1 MSGHIRQRGKGSWE
15 LKFEGG
21 PRDPATGKRKIQYVS
36 FRGTKREAQAKL
48 TDLLSAVGKGTYV
61 EPSKITVAEHV
72 RARVGHRAAAYD
84 PAAKTGISPRTAE
97 RYCELVENQIVP
109 HIGAK
114 LVQKLKPL
122 DVESWQTTLRTSGR
136 KGGAGG
142 VSTRTI
148 KHAHRILSHALDDAV
163 KNDLAS
169 KNVAKIEGAPKV
181 DDTEVPV
188 VPKERI
194 GELIDK
200 LRGRAMYARAI
211 TSLFTGLRR
220 GELLAPPW
228 SDVDLDAKV
237 WRVRVALEETKAG
250 GLQIKAPKTKAG
262 RRDVSLPD
270 IVVEALREHRRQQL
284 ELRMALGMGKMP
296 DDALVFPA
304 PLKGGHQSPRAFS
317 KEWARVATAIG
328 FPGFTFHALR
338 HTHASQLIDAG
349 IDIVTISKRLGHA
362 KPDITLR
369 VYAHLFRKDD
379 SKASDAINATLAG
392 LGAS

>member
-1 MSGHIRQRGKGSWE
+1 MSAGHIQRRGKTSWR
-15 LKFEGG
+15 LKFEGA
-21 PRDPATGKRKIQYVS
+21 RDPTTGKRNVQYVTV
-36 FRGTKREAQAKL
+36 RGTKAVAKL
-48 TDLLSAVGKGTYV
+48 KLAELVAAVGDGSYV
-61 EPSKITVAEHV
+61 EPSKVTVAEHV
-72 RARVGHRAAAYD
+72 RARVAQWEAAYD
-84 PAAKTGISPRTAE
+84 PAAKTGISPKTAE
-97 RYCELVENQIVP
+97 RYRELVENQIVP
-109 HIGAK
+109 HIGATT
-114 LVQKLKPL
+114 VQKLRPL
-122 DVESWQTTLRTSGR
+122 DVEAWKTKLRTSGR
-136 KGGAGG
+136 KGGQGG

-163 KNDLAS
+163 KNDLLA
-169 KNVAKIEGAPKV
+169 KNVARIEGAPKI
-181 DDTEVPV
+181 DEGEVEV
-188 VPKERI
+188 VAKERI
-194 GELIDK
+194 GELIEK

-262 RRDVSLPD
+262 RRDISLPE
-270 IVVEALREHRRQQL
+270 IVAGALREHRRQQL

-296 DDALVFPA
+296 VDALVFPA
-304 PLKGGHQSPRAFS
+304 PLKGGYQSPRAFS

-328 FPGFTFHALR
+328 FPSLSFHALR

-369 VYAHLFRKDD
+369 IYAHLFRKDD
-379 SKASDAINATLAG
+379 SKAADAINPALKG

>member
-1 MSGHIRQRGKGSWE
+1 MTAGCIIRRGKSSWR
-15 LKFEGG
+15 LKFEGA
-21 PRDPATGKRKIQYVS
+21 RDPATGKRNIQYVT

-48 TDLLSAVGKGTYV
+48 ADLLSAVGNSSYV

-72 RARVGHRAAAYD
+72 RARVAQWEAAYD
-84 PAAKTGISPRTAE
+84 PAAKTGISPKTAE
-97 RYCELVENQIVP
+97 RYRELVANQIVP
-109 HIGAK
+109 HLGANP
-114 LVQKLKPL
+114 VQKLRPL
-122 DVESWQTTLRTSGR
+122 DIEAWQTTLRTKGR

-163 KNDLAS
+163 KNDLVS

-188 VPKERI
+188 VPKERV
-194 GELIDK
+194 GELIDG

-211 TSLFTGLRR
+211 TALFTGLRR

-237 WRVRVALEETKAG
+237 WRVRVALEETKEH

-262 RRDVSLPD
+262 KRDVSLPE
-270 IVVEALREHRRQQL
+270 IVVEALRKHRREQL

-317 KEWARVATAIG
+317 KEWARLAKSIG
-328 FPGFTFHALR
+328 FEGISFHALR
-338 HTHASQLIDAG
+338 HTHASQLIDSG

-369 VYAHLFRKDD
+369 IYAHLFT
-379 SKASDAINATLAG
+379 KADTKAADAINAALKG
-392 LGAS
+392 LGTS